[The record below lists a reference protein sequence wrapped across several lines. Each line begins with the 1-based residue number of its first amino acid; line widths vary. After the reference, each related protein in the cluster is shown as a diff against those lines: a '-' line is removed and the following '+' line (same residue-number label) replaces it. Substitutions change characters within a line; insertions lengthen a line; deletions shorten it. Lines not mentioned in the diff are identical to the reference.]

1 MAEAAPHF
9 VLVPMLAQGHLLPM
23 LDLARVLA
31 SHGARAT
38 VVLTPVNAA
47 RNRAFLEQAAGAGL
61 TINFAELAFPGPA
74 LGLAAGC
81 ERVDMLHDL
90 SLIVPFYDA
99 VWLLAEPLEA
109 YLLSLPRMPDCLVS
123 DSFMAWTASVARR
136 HGILRFV
143 VHFSPASYVLAAH
156 ILETRGVYDRAAD
169 DEFEPFE
176 VPEFPVRAVVSR
188 ATAQGVFQWPAGMER
203 FRRDTLDAEATADGI
218 LFNTCAALEGAFVE
232 RFASEVGKKIW
243 AVGPLFLLGSG
254 SDAGGMAGRGNR
266 AAVDADQIVSW
277 LDARPAA
284 SVLYIS
290 FGSIGRLFPAQA
302 AELAAG
308 LEASRLPFIW
318 SAKETAPGL
327 DAEFEE
333 RVKDRGLV
341 VHGWAPQMTILS
353 HPAVGGFL
361 THCGWNSILESLCYG
376 VPLMT
381 WPLFVDQFLNEA
393 LVVDVLGAGV
403 RSGAKVPVTHVTVV
417 KPGEVLEVQV
427 WRDGVERAVTDLM
440 DEGPAGAA
448 RRARAKELGQQMRAA
463 MAKGGSSDT
472 DVRDLVRHV
481 VEVARK
487 KGEHEDTAL
496 AGGDHVITSK
506 EKAMNGTGGK
516 HY

>member
-1 MAEAAPHF
+1 MAAAAPHF

-23 LDLARVLA
+23 LDLARLIA

-38 VVLTPVNAA
+38 VVLTPINAA

-61 TINFAELAFPGPA
+61 TINFAELAFPGAA

-109 YLLSLPRMPDCLVS
+109 YLRSLPRLPDCLVS
-123 DSFMAWTASVARR
+123 DSCMPWTASVTRR

-143 VHFSPASYVLAAH
+143 VHFPSAFYILAAH
-156 ILETRGVYDRAAD
+156 ILEKRGVYDRADD

-188 ATAQGVFQWPAGMER
+188 ATAQGLFQWPAGMER

-232 RFASEVGKKIW
+232 RLASELGKKIW
-243 AVGPLFLLGSG
+243 VVGPLCLLS
-254 SDAGGMAGRGNR
+254 SDSDDGAMAGRGNR
-266 AAVDADQIVSW
+266 AAVDADRIVSW

-290 FGSIGRLFPAQA
+290 FGSIARLFPSQV

-308 LEASRLPFIW
+308 LEASRRPFIW
-318 SAKETAPGL
+318 SGGTAS
-327 DAEFEE
+327 
-333 RVKDRGLV
+333 RGRSPTS
-341 VHGWAPQMTILS
+341 WTRAP
-353 HPAVGGFL
+353 
-361 THCGWNSILESLCYG
+361 
-376 VPLMT
+376 
-381 WPLFVDQFLNEA
+381 
-393 LVVDVLGAGV
+393 
-403 RSGAKVPVTHVTVV
+403 
-417 KPGEVLEVQV
+417 
-427 WRDGVERAVTDLM
+427 
-440 DEGPAGAA
+440 
-448 RRARAKELGQQMRAA
+448 RARTKELAQQMRAA
-463 MAKGGSSDT
+463 MANGGSSDA
-472 DVRDLVRHV
+472 DVRDVVRHV

-487 KGEHEDTAL
+487 KREHEDTAL
-496 AGGDHVITSK
+496 AGGEHVSK
-506 EKAMNGTGGK
+506 SKGKTMKGTGGK
-516 HY
+516 H

>member
-47 RNRAFLEQAAGAGL
+47 RNRDFLEQAAGAGL

-81 ERVDMLHDL
+81 KRVDMLQDL

-169 DEFEPFE
+169 DFEPFE
-176 VPEFPVRAVVSR
+176 VPEFPVRAVVNR

>member
-1 MAEAAPHF
+1 MAAAAPHF

-23 LDLARVLA
+23 LDLARLIA

-38 VVLTPVNAA
+38 VVLTPINAA
-47 RNRAFLEQAAGAGL
+47 RNRAFLEQAARAGL

-81 ERVDMLHDL
+81 ERVDMLDDI
-90 SLIVPFYDA
+90 SLIIPFYDA

-109 YLLSLPRMPDCLVS
+109 YLRSLPRLPDCLVS
-123 DSFMAWTASVARR
+123 DSCMPWTASVTRR

-143 VHFSPASYVLAAH
+143 VHFPSAFYILAAH
-156 ILETRGVYDRAAD
+156 ILEKRGLYDRAD
-169 DEFEPFE
+169 DDDDFEPFE

-188 ATAQGVFQWPAGMER
+188 ATAQGLFQWPAGMER

-232 RFASEVGKKIW
+232 RLASELGKKIW
-243 AVGPLFLLGSG
+243 VVGPLCLLSSD
-254 SDAGGMAGRGNR
+254 SDAGAMAGRGNR
-266 AAVDADQIVSW
+266 AAVDADRIVSW

-290 FGSIGRLFPAQA
+290 FGSIARLFPA
-302 AELAAG
+302 
-308 LEASRLPFIW
+308 
-318 SAKETAPGL
+318 
-327 DAEFEE
+327 
-333 RVKDRGLV
+333 
-341 VHGWAPQMTILS
+341 
-353 HPAVGGFL
+353 
-361 THCGWNSILESLCYG
+361 
-376 VPLMT
+376 
-381 WPLFVDQFLNEA
+381 
-393 LVVDVLGAGV
+393 
-403 RSGAKVPVTHVTVV
+403 
-417 KPGEVLEVQV
+417 QV
-427 WRDGVERAVTDLM
+427 WRDGVDRAVTDLM

-496 AGGDHVITSK
+496 AVLLESST
-506 EKAMNGTGGK
+506 
-516 HY
+516 